1 MKKLLM
7 TAALL
12 VVGAT
17 AFGAASAPVSVSL
30 NVVETSQLVLMDG
43 GQQLG
48 QIDLIHPQILLS
60 TAKNTNT
67 PSMVKQNFKVQTG
80 DGSVIK
86 VSGTDATTLTYTL
99 DGVTQ
104 GTGALTLVG
113 ANGSSL
119 PSTLKLTVDSE
130 TISSASEGSQNAIV
144 STIAP
149 NELNKLTAAGTFT
162 ASATLKVTAS

>member
-30 NVVETSQLVLMDG
+30 NVVETSQLVLMDE
-43 GQQLG
+43 GQPLT
-48 QIDLIHPQILLS
+48 QIDLQHKQILLS
-60 TAKNTNT
+60 SAKITNK
-67 PSMVKQNFKVQTG
+67 PSIVTQNFKVQTG
-80 DGSVIK
+80 DGKVIK
-86 VSGTDATTLTYTL
+86 VSNADATTLAYTL
-99 DGVTQ
+99 EGVAA
-104 GTGALTLVG
+104 GTGALPLVG
-113 ANGSSL
+113 VNGATL
-119 PSTLKLTVDSE
+119 PSTLKLTVTNE
-130 TISSASEGSQNAIV
+130 NITSSSEGAQNAIV

-149 NELNKLTAAGTFT
+149 NDLNALTGAGTFT